1 MNNQVKE
8 LTRVVVV
15 GGGFAG
21 INVVKGLKNMPA
33 AITLVD
39 KHNYHVF
46 QPLLYQVATAE
57 LSPEEIAAPIRRIV
71 RSQKNVTVAL
81 VELIDVDLEQ
91 KLVRGR
97 HGERGYDYL
106 VLATGVQPAYFGHDE
121 YRHLAPGLKNLD
133 DAIEIRRRI
142 LIAFEEAE
150 FEADELSRQGKLTFV
165 VVGGG
170 PTGVELAGAIMET
183 ATRTLPREFHNI
195 DTTTTRVLL
204 VQGGE
209 SLLPGMPDEM
219 GQLAQHNLEEMGI
232 EVRLNSLVTE
242 VNDLGVVISDEHVPA
257 ENVFW
262 AAGVQGMPIAESMGV
277 ELDRSGRIV
286 VGPDLSIP
294 GFPEVFVIGDAAS
307 ATDAATG
314 MQVPGV
320 AQGAIQMGQF
330 VAKIIGQELQGS
342 DSQERPA
349 FSYRDKGSMATIG
362 RGKALASVNGRTF
375 SGFLGWLAWGM
386 VHLLYLVSF
395 RNKVS
400 VLLEWG
406 RNYLVS
412 ERSARLITGDP
423 ELKIKRI
430 RGARMT
436 DNQGN

>member
-8 LTRVVVV
+8 LTRIVVV

-81 VELIDVDLEQ
+81 VELTDVDLEQ

-170 PTGVELAGAIMET
+170 PTGVE
-183 ATRTLPREFHNI
+183 
-195 DTTTTRVLL
+195 
-204 VQGGE
+204 
-209 SLLPGMPDEM
+209 
-219 GQLAQHNLEEMGI
+219 
-232 EVRLNSLVTE
+232 
-242 VNDLGVVISDEHVPA
+242 
-257 ENVFW
+257 
-262 AAGVQGMPIAESMGV
+262 
-277 ELDRSGRIV
+277 
-286 VGPDLSIP
+286 
-294 GFPEVFVIGDAAS
+294 
-307 ATDAATG
+307 
-314 MQVPGV
+314 
-320 AQGAIQMGQF
+320 
-330 VAKIIGQELQGS
+330 
-342 DSQERPA
+342 
-349 FSYRDKGSMATIG
+349 
-362 RGKALASVNGRTF
+362 
-375 SGFLGWLAWGM
+375 
-386 VHLLYLVSF
+386 
-395 RNKVS
+395 
-400 VLLEWG
+400 
-406 RNYLVS
+406 
-412 ERSARLITGDP
+412 
-423 ELKIKRI
+423 
-430 RGARMT
+430 
-436 DNQGN
+436 

>member
-1 MNNQVKE
+1 MNNMANGPA
-8 LTRVVVV
+8 RIVVV

-21 INVVKGLKNMPA
+21 INVVKGLRQAPA

-71 RSQKNVTVAL
+71 RNQKNVTVAM
-81 VELIDVDLEQ
+81 VELIGVDLEQ

-97 HGERGYDYL
+97 RGEKGYDYL

-142 LIAFEEAE
+142 LIAFEESE

-183 ATRTLPREFHNI
+183 ATRTLPREFRNI
-195 DTTTTRVLL
+195 DTTTTRVIL
-204 VQGGE
+204 VQGGG
-209 SLLPGMPDEM
+209 SLLQGMPEDM
-219 GQLAQHNLEEMGI
+219 GQLAQHSLEEMGVEI
-232 EVRLNSLVTE
+232 RLNSRVTE
-242 VNDLGVVISDEHVPA
+242 VNDLGVVISNEHVPA

-262 AAGVQGMPIAESMGV
+262 AAGVHGMPIAESLGV
-277 ELDRSGRIV
+277 ELDRSGRVV

-294 GFPEVFVIGDAAS
+294 GYPAAFVIGDAAS
-307 ATDAATG
+307 AVDGNTG
-314 MQVPGV
+314 KQIPGV
-320 AQGAIQMGQF
+320 AQGAIQMGRF
-330 VAKIIGQELQGS
+330 VAEIISQELQGS
-342 DSQERPA
+342 DSQKRPA
-349 FSYRDKGSMATIG
+349 FSYKDKGSMATIG

-375 SGFLGWLAWGM
+375 SGFLGWLAWGT
-386 VHLLYLVSF
+386 VHLIYLVSF

-406 RNYLVS
+406 RNYLAS

-423 ELKIKRI
+423 ELKIKKV

-436 DNQGN
+436 DNQEK